1 MENYVA
7 LSDTQTK
14 VFHDAEL
21 AAQAYRAA
29 LKAFA
34 PYQGWMYFKKVGE
47 REYLFHAI
55 DRRNNGKS
63 MGARSNETEAKLA
76 EWLVAKADAEDAF
89 TRAAAALEE
98 QRRFCKA
105 ARLGRLDKTAAKLL
119 RRIEQAGMAE
129 RFVVVGTHALHAY
142 EAMAGVHFIS
152 DLTATR
158 DFDIL
163 WDASRRVVMLDI
175 AGNPAEKP
183 EPALGLMAIL
193 KKVDKT
199 FTRNEERTFQALNA
213 DGFAVEV
220 LRPEQPREPIRSGFM
235 DGITP
240 IRVKGQDDLLTP
252 GVLSETVIAEDGY
265 PISLRVPDPAA
276 FVLHKLWVSQCNDRH
291 KGKAAR
297 DKRQALALAQLIRER
312 IPLYGFEVDRIQ
324 NFPQRLLDQ
333 LVLAEAQ

>member
-21 AAQAYRAA
+21 ASQAYRAA
-29 LKAFA
+29 LKAFV
-34 PYQGWMYFKKVGE
+34 PYQGWMYFKKVGA
-47 REYLFHAI
+47 REYLFHAL

-63 MGARSNETEAKLA
+63 MGARSAETEAKLA
-76 EWLVAKADAEDAF
+76 EWLAAKAGAEAAF

-119 RRIEQAGMAE
+119 RQIEQAGMAE

-163 WDASRRVVMLDI
+163 WDAGQRVVVLDT
-175 AGNPAEKP
+175 AKP
-183 EPALGLMAIL
+183 EPTTGLMAIL

-220 LRPEQPREPIRSGFM
+220 LRPEQPREPARIGFM

-240 IRVKGQDDLLTP
+240 IRVKGQDDLLAP

-265 PISLRVPDPAA
+265 PILLRVPDPAA
-276 FVLHKLWVSQCNDRH
+276 FVLHKLWVSQRKDRNP
-291 KGKAAR
+291 GKATR

-312 IPLYGFEVDRIQ
+312 IPMYGFEVDRIQ
-324 NFPQRLLDQ
+324 NFPERLLDQ
-333 LVLAEAQ
+333 LALVEAS